1 MKTGVYTLFIR
12 FNIIKM
18 QNSYKSV
25 IVVSNNLYNLISN
38 WKNDTNDRFL
48 VLFEMKK
55 KTKVIRFDMFI
66 RYRNFLNLLLY
77 QIFIHW
83 KMASNSS
90 PLQKFTSFLVRTC
103 RIVLLNSYK
112 NLISC
117 IVVNCHNNND
127 NEIEIMILLK

>member
-1 MKTGVYTLFIR
+1 
-12 FNIIKM
+12 M

-77 QIFIHW
+77 QIFIH
-83 KMASNSS
+83 
-90 PLQKFTSFLVRTC
+90 
-103 RIVLLNSYK
+103 
-112 NLISC
+112 
-117 IVVNCHNNND
+117 
-127 NEIEIMILLK
+127 